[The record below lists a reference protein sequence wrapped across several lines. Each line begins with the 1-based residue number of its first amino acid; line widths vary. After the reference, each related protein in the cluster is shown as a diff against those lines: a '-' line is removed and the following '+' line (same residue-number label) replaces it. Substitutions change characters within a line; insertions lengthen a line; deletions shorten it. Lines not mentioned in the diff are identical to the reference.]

1 MKGPFIFAS
10 FLFFIL
16 ARSIILILH
25 ELGHAIPAL
34 LFTKQK
40 VTVYIGSYGDP
51 KKSIYFKIGLLEFWF
66 SYEIFSWEGGLCRLS
81 SNAPS
86 LNKQI
91 IFVLAGP
98 ISSLFFASLYLYIS
112 IINEFDDYYV
122 YFGLI
127 FFVLSLFDL
136 KNLIPDKKT
145 IEMYD
150 GTLAYN
156 DGYTL
161 SKLFRDKKN
170 IKQYNKAV
178 NLYNAKEFETAIPFL
193 DLILKR
199 KEKNGDVYRLN
210 ISANIQIR
218 DFERARILF
227 DEYEKDFTLAT
238 DDYSNAGYIYSE
250 LSLHEKALELYDKS
264 LSINGN
270 NQYSLNNKG
279 YTLNLLDRY
288 AEAIPYFD
296 KAIASNELFAYA
308 YNNRGLAKIKT
319 GNVSEGLKDIDKSI
333 EIDKDNSYNYRN
345 LGIYHYDMGEME
357 KARALFLKSKEL
369 DRNTHMIDEL
379 ILSTENVKLP

>member
-10 FLFFIL
+10 FFFFIIS
-16 ARSIILILH
+16 RSIIVILH

-51 KKSIYFKIGLLEFWF
+51 KKSIHFKIGLLEFWC
-66 SYEIFSWEGGLCRLS
+66 SYKIFSWESGLCRLS

-91 IFVLAGP
+91 IYVLLGP
-98 ISSLFFASLYLYIS
+98 LFPLFFASIYLYFS

-127 FFVLSLFDL
+127 FFVLSLLDL
-136 KNLIPDKKT
+136 KNLIPDKKP
-145 IEMYD
+145 IELYD
-150 GTLAYN
+150 GNLTYN

-161 SKLFRDKKN
+161 SRLFRHKKN
-170 IKQYNKAV
+170 LKQYTEAV
-178 NLYNAKEFETAIPFL
+178 DLYNDKEYKKAIPFF

-199 KEKNGDVYRLN
+199 KVRNEDVYRLN
-210 ISANIQIR
+210 IFANIQIR
-218 DFERARILF
+218 DFERAKILF
-227 DEYEKDFTLAT
+227 DEYKKDFTLAS
-238 DDYSNAGYIYSE
+238 DDYSNGGLIYSE
-250 LSLHEKALELYDKS
+250 LNLHEKALELYDKS

-270 NQYSLNNKG
+270 NVYSLNNKG

-288 AEAIPYFD
+288 SEAIPYFD
-296 KAIASNELFAYA
+296 KAIESNELFAYA
-308 YNNRGLAKIKT
+308 YNNRGLSKFKT

-333 EIDKDNSYNYRN
+333 EIDKDNSYSYRN
-345 LGIYHYDMGEME
+345 LGIYHFDIGEIE
-357 KARALFLKSKEL
+357 KARELFLKSKEL

-379 ILSTENVKLP
+379 ILSTEN